1 MTEEQKA
8 QRTWLFHQTLGSK
21 IFTITPAEQEEM
33 EADGWV
39 DTPAKLKPV
48 DAKPDDEPDKTP
60 AELSAEAER
69 LLAAFVVEPTKLTKD
84 ELIALGKEFQIEKL
98 TRNMSEATLIG
109 KIQEYLDG
117 HGK

>member
-21 IFTITPAEQEEM
+21 IFTITPAEQEEL

-48 DAKPDDEPDKTP
+48 EPKQEQKPDQTP
-60 AELSAEAER
+60 ADLTKEAER
-69 LLAAFVVEPTKLTKD
+69 LLAVFVVEPTKLTKD

-117 HGK
+117 DGK